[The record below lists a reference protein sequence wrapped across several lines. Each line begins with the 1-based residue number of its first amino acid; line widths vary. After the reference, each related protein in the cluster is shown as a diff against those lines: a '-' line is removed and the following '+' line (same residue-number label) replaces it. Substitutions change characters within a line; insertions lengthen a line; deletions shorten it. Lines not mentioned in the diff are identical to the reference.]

1 VQSAREFDASFRL
14 EVPAPRQLKRDEI
27 RLILLRRR
35 CAPSPVCD
43 LRGRGPF
50 RIVMAGL
57 VPAIHVVANR
67 KKGVDARVKPGH
79 DESVGRLNRKS
90 TSHVAAKIHD
100 SSHAELAARSLL
112 VAALASTAAE
122 VYSLPLKGGGL
133 GWGSD
138 FRSRKRERSLGSRTQ
153 RFPQNSSRFSRSMVP
168 PCRSAVSARYAPRR
182 AVSAAARPSGSSV
195 PMRRRTSSAPRL
207 SSTASRPE
215 TL

>member
-1 VQSAREFDASFRL
+1 M
-14 EVPAPRQLKRDEI
+14 
-27 RLILLRRR
+27 LRRR

-90 TSHVAAKIHD
+90 TSQVTAKIHD
-100 SSHAELAARSLL
+100 SSHAELAARSLFL
-112 VAALASTAAE
+112 AALASTAAE
-122 VYSLPLKGGGL
+122 VCSLPLKGGGL

-138 FRSRKRERSLGSRTQ
+138 FRSRKRHRAASWRDRRRVRSVTSRDFSLAENPASTRDWRGIVSDRKSRT
-153 RFPQNSSRFSRSMVP
+153 
-168 PCRSAVSARYAPRR
+168 
-182 AVSAAARPSGSSV
+182 G
-195 PMRRRTSSAPRL
+195 
-207 SSTASRPE
+207 
-215 TL
+215 